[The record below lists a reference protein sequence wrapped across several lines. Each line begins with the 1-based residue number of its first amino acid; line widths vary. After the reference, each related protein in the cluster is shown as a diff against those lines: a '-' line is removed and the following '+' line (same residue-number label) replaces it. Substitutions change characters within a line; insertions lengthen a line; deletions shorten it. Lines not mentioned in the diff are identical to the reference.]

1 MKAINLLFKK
11 ETLWLLPALICLL
24 VTTVGKA
31 QINCTFVES
40 YGRADNASILE
51 QVNNQVAGAVYDVG
65 RTNLKKL
72 EIKRARSISF
82 DGCRVTAVLEVKL
95 KRKVRRDA
103 KGTIKVSG
111 TVYYAQFY
119 GDKHIKVKNASVD
132 KVSLGRTLRIGE
144 KFYKWVADKTFPNKQ
159 RFNL

>member
-1 MKAINLLFKK
+1 MKTRNSRIFKGK
-11 ETLWLLPALICLL
+11 IWLAFIGICFLS
-24 VTTVGKA
+24 TSAMA

-40 YGRADNASILE
+40 YGNADNASILE

-65 RTNLKKL
+65 RTKLKKL
-72 EIKRARSISF
+72 EIKRAKRISF
-82 DGCRVTAVLEVKL
+82 DGCKVTVELDVKL

-103 KGTIKVSG
+103 RGTIIVSG
-111 TVYYAQFY
+111 TVYRAQFY
-119 GDKHIKVKNASVD
+119 GDKHILVKNASVD
-132 KVSLGRTLRIGE
+132 KVRLSRTLRIGE